1 MGKKDKKKYWKAEL
15 VEGFHPIMIDVEV
28 HKAIEAAR
36 ESFSEMPNTI
46 LRRMLGIGGVSGGP
60 ARPPE
65 AVGQVDAA
73 RQAGSARPNGPARPR
88 AKGGVS
94 GADGWSKLDRS
105 GRDIFLPNGT
115 ELRAAYAGQAVT
127 GTIAEGEWQVGG
139 ERYGSPSAAL
149 IANVRARSGQPVN
162 LNGWRH
168 WEVKLP
174 GSPVWRPL
182 VDV

>member
-1 MGKKDKKKYWKAEL
+1 MAKKNKKKFWKAEL

-46 LRRMLGIGGVSGGP
+46 LRRMLGIGGYSGAAAAP
-60 ARPPE
+60 AR
-65 AVGQVDAA
+65 
-73 RQAGSARPNGPARPR
+73 R
-88 AKGGVS
+88 AKAGGAVD
-94 GADGWSKLDRS
+94 GGWSKLDRR
-105 GRDIFLPNGT
+105 GRNVFLPDGT
-115 ELRAAYAGQAVT
+115 ELRAAYGGRTVEGRIAG
-127 GTIAEGEWQVGG
+127 GMWQVGD

-149 IANVRARSGQPVN
+149 IANVRSSSGTPVN

-174 GSPVWRPL
+174 ESPVWRPL
-182 VDV
+182 MEV

>member
-15 VEGFHPIMIDVEV
+15 VKGFHPIMIDVEV

-36 ESFSEMPNTI
+36 ESFSEMPNNI

-60 ARPPE
+60 ARP
-65 AVGQVDAA
+65 ADTA
-73 RQAGSARPNGPARPR
+73 RPNGSARPAGPARPR

-105 GRDIFLPNGT
+105 GRDVFLPNGT

-139 ERYGSPSAAL
+139 ERYRSPSAAL

-174 GSPVWRPL
+174 GSPVWCPL
-182 VDV
+182 LDV